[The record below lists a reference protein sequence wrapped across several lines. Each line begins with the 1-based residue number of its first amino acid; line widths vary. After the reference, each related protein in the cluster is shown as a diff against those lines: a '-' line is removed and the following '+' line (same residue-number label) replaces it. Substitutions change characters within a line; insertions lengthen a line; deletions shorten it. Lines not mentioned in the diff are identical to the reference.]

1 MNMFFIN
8 DWQINLDDVTT
19 GTSTVAWGEMTKKET
34 KKRRNEESATNT
46 TKDNSLPVCNIFEEN
61 NSSEGL

>member
-1 MNMFFIN
+1 MFFIN

-34 KKRRNEESATNT
+34 KKRRVSN
-46 TKDNSLPVCNIFEEN
+46 KYHQRQ
-61 NSSEGL
+61 